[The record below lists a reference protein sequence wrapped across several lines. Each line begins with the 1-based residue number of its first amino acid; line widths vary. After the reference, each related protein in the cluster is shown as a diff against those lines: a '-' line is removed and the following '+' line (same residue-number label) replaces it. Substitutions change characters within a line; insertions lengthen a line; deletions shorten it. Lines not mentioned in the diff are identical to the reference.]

1 MPTYVRYNFPMYFA
15 SVTLGI
21 LIFLTHY
28 FISPELKLTANAEKT
43 YSSNAHLWS
52 ISPVS
57 ASFPLELYHILRSL
71 QHLRCTLNTHRPCP
85 SFGNYCD
92 LLNTSYEDR
101 KVTWL
106 KLHQFTNKGPK
117 SLRSKFPKVLSR
129 WGTLICFSHF
139 FNSLPVPLSELPK
152 DLFYI
157 IWW

>member
-15 SVTLGI
+15 SVTFGI

-43 YSSNAHLWS
+43 YSSNAHLRS

-57 ASFPLELYHILRSL
+57 ASFPLELDHILCSL
-71 QHLRCTLNTHRPCP
+71 QHLRCTLNTHPPCP
-85 SFGNYCD
+85 SFGNHCD
-92 LLNTSYEDR
+92 LLNPSYEDR

-139 FNSLPVPLSELPK
+139 FKFFTHTP
-152 DLFYI
+152 FWI
-157 IWW
+157 A